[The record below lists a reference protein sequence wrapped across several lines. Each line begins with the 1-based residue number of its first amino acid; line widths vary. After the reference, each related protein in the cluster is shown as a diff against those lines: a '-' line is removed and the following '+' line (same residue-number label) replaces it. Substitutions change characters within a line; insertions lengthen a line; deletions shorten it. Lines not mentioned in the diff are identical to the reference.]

1 MAKDPRE
8 KENKR
13 LEKAAKKARRKQ
25 TRGQM
30 WQAFQLQRKR
40 DKKLVPLML
49 LGLLV
54 PVALLLLLSIVFGA
68 WWFNLVIGLLIGA
81 VVAMIIF

>member
-13 LEKAAKKARRKQ
+13 LEKAAKKSRRKQ

-30 WQAFQLQRKR
+30 WQAFQMQRKK
-40 DKKLVPLML
+40 DKKLIP
-49 LGLLV
+49 
-54 PVALLLLLSIVFGA
+54 
-68 WWFNLVIGLLIGA
+68 
-81 VVAMIIF
+81 